1 MHKPID
7 TCSGDQNR
15 WLLHGL
21 GYGSYQDDH
30 QNGSPLQWNFANNIY
45 LTIQFYQVWSTSV
58 CREINLLVHEVYYF
72 CLLHSKVTVLEWSQV
87 GIRSKVVTDWSTSRR
102 PQSIAGSVYC
112 LAN

>member
-1 MHKPID
+1 MHV
-7 TCSGDQNR
+7 
-15 WLLHGL
+15 L
-21 GYGSYQDDH
+21 GAEIGGYYMVSVMDH
-30 QNGSPLQWNFANNIY
+30 TKMIIRMAPLCNWNFANNIC

-58 CREINLLVHEVYYF
+58 CREMNLVYYF

-87 GIRSKVVTDWSTSRR
+87 GISSKVVTDWSTSRR